1 MLRERTT
8 LDAPST
14 RERILGA
21 AREVFERNGTRGT
34 TTREVAER
42 AGVNEATLFR
52 HFHNKTSMLDAMRE
66 WVIESSGYDA
76 VFDGLTG
83 NFATDLVT
91 ICMRLYER
99 MLQNQAIIRISLAEE
114 ATDPDQVP
122 SCLRGPTEIRQRLTS
137 YLQAQVDAG
146 IIRGNARQLATMMA
160 GMTLALAIKSKRV
173 DWGDEAK
180 PEALIPCFVDA
191 LLNGVKG

>member
-1 MLRERTT
+1 MLRERTALEMPT
-8 LDAPST
+8 T
-14 RERILGA
+14 RERILVA

-52 HFHNKTSMLDAMRE
+52 HFHNKTSLLDAMRE

-76 VFDGLTG
+76 VFDGLSG
-83 NFATDLVT
+83 DLSADLAA

-99 MLQNQAIIRISLAEE
+99 MMQNQAIIRISLAEE

-122 SCLRGPTEIRQRLTS
+122 SCLRGPSEIRNRLTS
-137 YLQAQVDAG
+137 YLQGHIDAG
-146 IIRGNARQLATMMA
+146 IIRGDATQLATMMA
-160 GMTLALAIKSKRV
+160 GMSMALAVKSKRV
-173 DWGDEAK
+173 DWGDQAK
-180 PEALIPCFVDA
+180 PEVLIPAFVDA
-191 LLNGVKG
+191 LLNGVKK

>member
-1 MLRERTT
+1 MLRERTS
-8 LDAPST
+8 LEMPST
-14 RERILGA
+14 RERILNA
-21 AREVFERNGTRGT
+21 VREVFERNGTRGT

-52 HFHNKTSMLDAMRE
+52 HFHNKTSLLDAMRE

-76 VFDGLTG
+76 VFDDLTG
-83 NFATDLVT
+83 NLVTDLVR
-91 ICMRLYER
+91 ICTRLYER

-122 SCLRGPTEIRQRLTS
+122 TCLRGPTEIRQRLTN
-137 YLQAQVDAG
+137 YLQAQVDSG
-146 IIRGNARQLATMMA
+146 IVRGNAVQLATMMA

-173 DWGDEAK
+173 DWGEEAK
-180 PEALIPCFVDA
+180 PELLIPYFVDA
-191 LLNGVKG
+191 LLNGVKK

>member
-1 MLRERTT
+1 MLRERTSLET
-8 LDAPST
+8 PST
-14 RERILGA
+14 RERILDA

-66 WVIESSGYDA
+66 WVIEASGYDA

-83 NFATDLVT
+83 NFSTDLAT

-114 ATDPDQVP
+114 ATDPEQVP

-137 YLQAQVDAG
+137 YLQGQVDAG
-146 IIRGNARQLATMMA
+146 VIRGNARQLATMMA

-180 PEALIPCFVDA
+180 PEVLIPCFVDA
-191 LLNGVKG
+191 LLNGVKR